1 MAELLIDRMDPNK
14 IINLTMSDTSPL
26 HFVCKLKVEKYT
38 IVKKLL
44 EKNNLTLHGLQNGR
58 ILIQINEYFNERTV
72 FIRHTP

>member
-14 IINLTMSDTSPL
+14 TINLIMSDSSPL

-44 EKNNLTLHGLQNGR
+44 KKIHQEYKNQMVKNC
-58 ILIQINEYFNERTV
+58 LIKY
-72 FIRHTP
+72 